1 MVLRAALRCN
11 SRVMLHLT
19 PACCLQDAD
28 ESCNVIHMTEF
39 FYFRNHLCISF
50 ELLNVNLYE
59 FIKNNNFSPL
69 SLALSSEPPEES
81 CWLPVCLQSPASASH
96 SSDHAA

>member
-1 MVLRAALRCN
+1 MASFQGRERSPTATAHHAA
-11 SRVMLHLT
+11 SDAQK
-19 PACCLQDAD
+19 ACCLQDAD

-69 SLALSSEPPEES
+69 SLGLIK
-81 CWLPVCLQSPASASH
+81 
-96 SSDHAA
+96 